1 MLNLIDS
8 AHFIVALFAAGF
20 AVIFMISDG
29 ASRTT
34 RALSLWLL
42 CLSLA
47 VISGSEE
54 PGMGTPSL
62 ARVVFGNLMEVL
74 AVLFG
79 LEWGRRV
86 GKTAAHGRLQSATNV
101 LFRISQGLVGVY
113 ALLLVGYV
121 KLYPELA
128 LQRASGLIVVR
139 GAEFAVFAPVL
150 GSALLLAGIA
160 LMILLLMRIDAAE
173 KIRLRAILISSPFL
187 LAGLMVEDRLVPASL
202 TLGLLVLFAG
212 SVRYLQVMSRR
223 GDFMRQFLSPEVAR
237 VVQQHGLSRVL
248 KRERRPLSVVACDLR
263 GFTAYARQRDSDAVA
278 TLLERFY
285 EVVGTVAAQH
295 GGTIKD
301 HAGDGVLILV
311 GAPLPVERHAARAA
325 QLALDLRERVQA
337 LLAEAGSGLGVG
349 IGVASGRITVGAIR
363 GAGRLEYVAVGNA
376 VNLAARLCARADDGE
391 ILVDDRVQAA
401 LQDQPRY
408 ALSTRQAEM
417 LKGYDT
423 PVAVYGLDADS
434 AVAGR
439 SSPA

>member
-1 MLNLIDS
+1 MLDLIDS
-8 AHFIVALFAAGF
+8 AHFIVAVFAAGF

-34 RALSLWLL
+34 RAMSLWLL

-54 PGMGTPSL
+54 PGMGAPSL

-79 LEWGRRV
+79 VEWGRRV
-86 GKTAAHGRLQSATNV
+86 GKTAARGGLQSATNV
-101 LFRISQGLVGVY
+101 LFRISQGLIGVY

-150 GSALLLAGIA
+150 GSAMLLSGIA
-160 LMILLLMRIDAAE
+160 LMILLMMRIDSAE
-173 KIRLRAILISSPFL
+173 KIRLRAILLSSPFL
-187 LAGLMVEDRLVPASL
+187 LAGLMVEDRLVPTTL
-202 TLGLLVLFAG
+202 TLGLLVFFAG

-237 VVQQHGLSRVL
+237 VVQQGGLERVL

-263 GFTAYARQRDSDAVA
+263 GFTAYARERDSDAVA

-285 EVVGTVAAQH
+285 EAVGLVTARH

-311 GAPLPVERHAARAA
+311 GAPLPVEHHAARAA
-325 QLALDLRERVQA
+325 RLAVDLRGQVQA
-337 LLAEAGSGLGVG
+337 LLAETGPSLGIG
-349 IGVASGRITVGAIR
+349 IGVATGRITVGAIR

-376 VNLAARLCARADDGE
+376 VNLASRLCARAEDGE
-391 ILVDDRVQAA
+391 ILVDARVHAD
-401 LQDQPRY
+401 LQDDKRY
-408 ALSTRQAEM
+408 ALSERQSEM
-417 LKGYDT
+417 LKGYET
-423 PVAVYGLDADS
+423 PVAVYGLNT
-434 AVAGR
+434 G
-439 SSPA
+439 